1 MKLVAG
7 LGNPGKEYEHTRHNM
22 GFDVIDEL
30 ARRWAVNVWKTDMK
44 AEIASVV
51 RFGEKILLVKPL
63 TYMNLSGDAVGAIA
77 NYYKIP
83 AEDIY
88 IICDDLDLPAGKN
101 TDSKEGGLPAV
112 IMESNP

>member
-30 ARRWAVNVWKTDMK
+30 ARRWSVNIWKTDMK

-63 TYMNLSGDAVGAIA
+63 TYKHGF
-77 NYYKIP
+77 
-83 AEDIY
+83 ERR
-88 IICDDLDLPAGKN
+88 
-101 TDSKEGGLPAV
+101 GLPAV
-112 IMESNP
+112 IMASNP

>member
-30 ARRWAVNVWKTDMK
+30 ARRWSVNIWKTDMK

-83 AEDIY
+83 AMIW
-88 IICDDLDLPAGKN
+88 ICRRGKHGFE
-101 TDSKEGGLPAV
+101 KRGLPAV
-112 IMESNP
+112 IMVSNL

>member
-63 TYMNLSGDAVGAIA
+63 TYMNLSGDAVVSIIK
-77 NYYKIP
+77 NREHKESFSIFT
-83 AEDIY
+83 DIF
-88 IICDDLDLPAGKN
+88 ISPVWD
-101 TDSKEGGLPAV
+101 
-112 IMESNP
+112 

>member
-44 AEIASVV
+44 RRSP
-51 RFGEKILLVKPL
+51 PL
-63 TYMNLSGDAVGAIA
+63 
-77 NYYKIP
+77 
-83 AEDIY
+83 
-88 IICDDLDLPAGKN
+88 
-101 TDSKEGGLPAV
+101 
-112 IMESNP
+112 

>member
-30 ARRWAVNVWKTDMK
+30 ARRWSVNIWKTDMK

-51 RFGEKILLVKPL
+51 RFGEKDTSGEAADLYESQRGRSRSDCQLLQ
-63 TYMNLSGDAVGAIA
+63 
-77 NYYKIP
+77 
-83 AEDIY
+83 
-88 IICDDLDLPAGKN
+88 N
-101 TDSKEGGLPAV
+101 TCRRYLYHLR
-112 IMESNP
+112 

>member
-88 IICDDLDLPAGKN
+88 IICDGFGFAGGKN
-101 TDSKEGGLPAV
+101 TDSKEGV
-112 IMESNP
+112 CRRS

>member
-30 ARRWAVNVWKTDMK
+30 ARRWSVNIWKTDMK

-88 IICDDLDLPAGKN
+88 IICDDWICRRGKHGF
-101 TDSKEGGLPAV
+101 ERRGLPAV
-112 IMESNP
+112 IMASNP

>member
-1 MKLVAG
+1 
-7 LGNPGKEYEHTRHNM
+7 M

-30 ARRWAVNVWKTDMK
+30 ARRWSVNIWKTDMK

-63 TYMNLSGDAVGAIA
+63 TYMNLSGNAVGAIA

-83 AEDIY
+83 AEDISSAM
-88 IICDDLDLPAGKN
+88 IWICRRGKHGF
-101 TDSKEGGLPAV
+101 ERRGLPAV
-112 IMESNP
+112 IMASNP

>member
-30 ARRWAVNVWKTDMK
+30 ARRWSVNIWKTDMK

-88 IICDDLDLPAGKN
+88 IICDDLDLP
-101 TDSKEGGLPAV
+101 DSKEGV
-112 IMESNP
+112 CRRS

>member
-30 ARRWAVNVWKTDMK
+30 ARRWSVNIWKTDMK

-51 RFGEKILLVKPL
+51 RFGEN
-63 TYMNLSGDAVGAIA
+63 TSGEAA
-77 NYYKIP
+77 
-83 AEDIY
+83 
-88 IICDDLDLPAGKN
+88 DLY
-101 TDSKEGGLPAV
+101 
-112 IMESNP
+112 ESQRGRSRSDC